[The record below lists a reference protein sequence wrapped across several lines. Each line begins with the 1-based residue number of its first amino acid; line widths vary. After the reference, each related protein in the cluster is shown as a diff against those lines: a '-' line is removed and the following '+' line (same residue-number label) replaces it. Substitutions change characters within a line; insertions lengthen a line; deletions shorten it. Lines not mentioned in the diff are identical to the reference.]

1 MESVLIIGSG
11 QAGIALASE
20 IRKLDPRRP
29 ITLLGRD
36 THSFNRTEFVQA
48 LGPQQTPLTIKPLTE
63 LAERLR
69 IEVVSGHTVQSIK
82 PIDGSVVTDQ
92 GEFQADKLVLATGAS
107 PMLPTFSRE
116 LPGLVA
122 AVTHAAVINKLRTR
136 LASINDLIIIG
147 AGQSGCE
154 LANTL
159 ADAGKN
165 VTVVE
170 QHAGPL
176 FELMPLDA
184 RRHLVEQ
191 LEERGVKF
199 QFNARCA
206 SASKEGHRARLGLT
220 NGKTVEGDLVIACIG
235 VVPNTKLASDAGLKV
250 RKGIVVDRRM
260 STSAVNTYALGDC
273 AEVNGVWLPYSQ
285 PIRHQVAALARTLCG
300 TPTQVNFPPMPLALN
315 IPCCPTVIAQPRPGL
330 PGQWETL
337 MVERGLNASF
347 IDDNGQLQGFV
358 LMGDET
364 GEAPFLQDEI
374 PNWLNL

>member
-1 MESVLIIGSG
+1 M
-11 QAGIALASE
+11 
-20 IRKLDPRRP
+20 
-29 ITLLGRD
+29 
-36 THSFNRTEFVQA
+36 
-48 LGPQQTPLTIKPLTE
+48 
-63 LAERLR
+63 
-69 IEVVSGHTVQSIK
+69 QSIK

-92 GEFQADKLVLATGAS
+92 GDFQADKLVLATGAS

-136 LASINDLIIIG
+136 LASLQDLIIIG

-206 SASKEGHRARLGLT
+206 SASKEGHRARLALT

-273 AEVNGVWLPYSQ
+273 AEVNGVWPAVQPADSPSGGGAGAHAVRHPHPGELPT
-285 PIRHQVAALARTLCG
+285 HAAGAEH
-300 TPTQVNFPPMPLALN
+300 PLLPN
-315 IPCCPTVIAQPRPGL
+315 GDCPATPRPARPVG
-330 PGQWETL
+330 
-337 MVERGLNASF
+337 NA
-347 IDDNGQLQGFV
+347 DG
-358 LMGDET
+358 
-364 GEAPFLQDEI
+364 
-374 PNWLNL
+374 